1 VAAQKSILNSQELR
15 EAMTVSENES
25 DNEDDNEDES
35 SAGENRNAIPKESP
49 LPSPKSFAT
58 CSRPNISTA
67 NNKSVTPSRFDPS
80 SPGGNGVL
88 LKDNAVLSQLSNI
101 SSSPPSTPLHSRI
114 NNERHQYGTPVTGKR
129 AIGQVCFFIMLYFL
143 KLDLMEFVVA

>member
-1 VAAQKSILNSQELR
+1 MAAQKSILNSQELQ
-15 EAMTVSENES
+15 EVMTLSENEN
-25 DNEDDNEDES
+25 DNEDDNEDDS
-35 SAGENRNAIPKESP
+35 SEDENRNDRPTDSNNAIPKESP

-67 NNKSVTPSRFDPS
+67 INKSLTFDSS

-88 LKDNAVLSQLSNI
+88 LKNNAVFSQLSNI
-101 SSSPPSTPLHSRI
+101 SSSPPSTPLHPRI

-129 AIGQVCFFIMLYFL
+129 TIGQVCFFIMLYFL
-143 KLDLMEFVVA
+143 